1 MVTVYYGERNQIRI
15 SQKKRH
21 VGQSPGH
28 FQAQILQLSS
38 PSGVV
43 DRATFWQQCVTTHMK
58 YCQRGK
64 LLQAF
69 ATRAFHK
76 EMTDHPCGH
85 LSFQPLCKLSLWP
98 KDPTINPFV
107 RNYLGWPRL
116 PGKQRHPFQA
126 GHSRGW
132 GQKPDLSL
140 DKVNSLLHR
149 ASLPHIIWWLKR
161 HLKSDLLSCDGVQ
174 CQLILSGA

>member
-1 MVTVYYGERNQIRI
+1 MVTVYYSERNQIRI
-15 SQKKRH
+15 SQGKRH

-28 FQAQILQLSS
+28 VQAQILQLSS

-64 LLQAF
+64 LLQAL

-85 LSFQPLCKLSLWP
+85 LSFQPLWRLSLGP

-107 RNYLGWPRL
+107 RNYLGGKGSQVNKGTLFRQDL
-116 PGKQRHPFQA
+116 PGAEGKSQT
-126 GHSRGW
+126 
-132 GQKPDLSL
+132 SL
-140 DKVNSLLHR
+140 WTR
-149 ASLPHIIWWLKR
+149 
-161 HLKSDLLSCDGVQ
+161 
-174 CQLILSGA
+174 LILYYTESPSLISFDGLKDI